1 MADMTFN
8 FNLKPNTT
16 TLDLGDSTNK
26 WQNLYVGTIAATT
39 FKAPTSSNGT
49 TLGAGSSGQFLCS
62 NGTSNYWASL
72 PTASTSAAGIIQ
84 IGTGATNACAGND
97 SRLSN
102 SRTPTAHA
110 TTSTTYGGGTASNYG
125 HVALTDTYATVSTS
139 QKAANSIAA
148 SAWALQ
154 TAYTTLNS
162 KFARV
167 DKASSCTNRHA
178 KVFAFALYK
187 MGAVCYMSI
196 EIWSPID
203 TNGTLMLTLPSDCR
217 PAYRVGAT
225 VTCTLGAG
233 AYYGGVA
240 HCVFGTDGKVLS
252 YAVKDC
258 GGDSFATFDFCW
270 IAAS

>member
-39 FKAPTSSNGT
+39 LQAPTTSGGS
-49 TLGAGSSGQFLCS
+49 TLGVGSSGQFLSS
-62 NGTSNYWASL
+62 NGTSSYWASL

-162 KFARV
+162 NKV
-167 DKASSCTNRHA
+167 DKTQIGDLYCWSTTN
-178 KVFAFALYK
+178 L
-187 MGAVCYMSI
+187 GETNIYMRIKWHNS
-196 EIWSPID
+196 EQGFFIW
-203 TNGTLMLTLPSDCR
+203 G
-217 PAYRVGAT
+217 VGAQNT
-225 VTCTLGAG
+225 TLCAVIELWAG
-233 AYYGGVA
+233 TSGYNIKNLGSTNITFVA
-240 HCVFGTDGKVLS
+240 KDSTYVKFKLATWFRGSIMS
-252 YAVKDC
+252 YQPFEITMQ
-258 GGDSFATFDFCW
+258 S
-270 IAAS
+270 S

>member
-1 MADMTFN
+1 MTFN

-39 FKAPTSSNGT
+39 LQAPTTSGGS
-49 TLGAGSSGQFLCS
+49 TLGVGSSGQFLSS
-62 NGTSNYWASL
+62 NGTSSYWASL

-162 KFARV
+162 NITDINNFIPKSISASKVSRLLIRV
-167 DKASSCTNRHA
+167 
-178 KVFAFALYK
+178 YK
-187 MGAVCYMSI
+187 TYNNI
-196 EIWSPID
+196 
-203 TNGTLMLTLPSDCR
+203 
-217 PAYRVGAT
+217 
-225 VTCTLGAG
+225 TLGSDGYTLLDTTSGVVTNYNGNVDSCYLIGITIAG
-233 AYYGGVA
+233 FETANVYNVVRGSSTENIYLLGKPNSTVGYVRVFYFFMNTAPLIYG
-240 HCVFGTDGKVLS
+240 
-252 YAVKDC
+252 
-258 GGDSFATFDFCW
+258 
-270 IAAS
+270 